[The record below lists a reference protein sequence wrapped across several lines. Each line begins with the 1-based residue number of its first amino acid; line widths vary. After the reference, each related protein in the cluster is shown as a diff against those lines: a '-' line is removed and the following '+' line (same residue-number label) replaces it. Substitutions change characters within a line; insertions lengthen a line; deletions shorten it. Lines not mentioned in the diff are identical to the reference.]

1 MVCPSTEQSADTAT
15 PTSEYPMAGRVTNE
29 TAGNSSPHRARSN
42 CLVKKD
48 SVSRVEAAKMNSETT
63 ITRSRSC
70 SREDPP
76 QQANLV
82 LKLPPNS
89 SHKYLFLGDYVD
101 RGSYSCECIV
111 YLLSL
116 KVVYPDRVFLI
127 RGNHE
132 SRSMTSREYLDGPS
146 FQTECGVKVGG
157 EAYEWFMKAFD
168 ALPIGAVV
176 ETGLGRWFCC
186 HGGLG
191 EWLYDPGVYQQVSG
205 GGTVGRGPIERRA
218 SMFWCPSY
226 PSWIY
231 K

>member
-1 MVCPSTEQSADTAT
+1 MVCEPDMAT
-15 PTSEYPMAGRVTNE
+15 PTSVDHVTGQLNHVTDGQAGD
-29 TAGNSSPHRARSN
+29 SSPHRARSN
-42 CLVKKD
+42 CFVRKD
-48 SVSRVEAAKMNSETT
+48 SLSLTRNNSDASSTLRPGE
-63 ITRSRSC
+63 
-70 SREDPP
+70 EDPP
-76 QQANLV
+76 TQANQE
-82 LKLPPNS
+82 LKLPRDS
-89 SHKYLFLGDYVD
+89 AHKYLFLGDYVD

-146 FQTECGVKVGG
+146 FLTECQVKVGA
-157 EAYEWFMKAFD
+157 EAYEGFMKAFD

-191 EWLYDPGVYQQVSG
+191 EWVCQ
-205 GGTVGRGPIERRA
+205 
-218 SMFWCPSY
+218 
-226 PSWIY
+226 
-231 K
+231 